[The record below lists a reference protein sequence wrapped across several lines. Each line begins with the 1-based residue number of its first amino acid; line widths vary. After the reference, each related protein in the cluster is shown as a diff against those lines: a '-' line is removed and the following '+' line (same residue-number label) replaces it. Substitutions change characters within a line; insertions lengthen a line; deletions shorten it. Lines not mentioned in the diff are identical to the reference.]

1 MAVITLLALASLF
14 LQQGVRLSQDHQ
26 MSVVKAIMES
36 HSVVPDVV
44 DVAPTNSITVVF
56 SNPII

>member
-14 LQQGVRLSQDHQ
+14 LQQGVRLSQVHQ